1 MDSLTQVIL
10 GAAVGEAVLGKK
22 IGNRAMLWGAFGGF
36 LPDLDVTS
44 SLVFD
49 EISALA
55 IHRGITHSFFFAFL
69 FPLLLGWLVHQLYA
83 TGLYQ
88 RKRYK
93 YSAALIG
100 IGTMVFTANYLPYV
114 ITDAFNLKLFLST
127 LAVSGL
133 VLFLVNRF
141 YFRVEQSEVNA
152 TWRDWYWL
160 FFWSIVT
167 HPILDCFTAY
177 GTQLFLPFSDYRVAF
192 NVISVADPIY
202 TFPFLLFLIIA
213 ASLRM
218 GTRRRAIFNWL
229 GLIVSSLYMLFCFNH
244 KLQVN
249 KIFEKAYADN
259 NIEYSRYMTAPLIFN
274 NVLWLGLAETD
285 SNYIHAYYSFYD
297 KDEVIQDFNIFNKN
311 YHLLDGYQ
319 DDPTLKTLKWFS
331 NDYYTVNRRP
341 DGDLQY
347 NDVRFGVFGNK
358 LRGDTNYVFKFILKD
373 KNGALDMTQ
382 SKEGR
387 EVNDDTIKELWDRI
401 MGNEETTD

>member
-44 SLVFD
+44 SFVMD

-55 IHRGITHSFFFAFL
+55 THRGITHSFFFAFL

-83 TGLYQ
+83 SGLYK

-93 YSAALIG
+93 ISAALIG
-100 IGTMVFTANYLPYV
+100 IGTMVFTANYLPYL

-127 LAVSGL
+127 LVASAL
-133 VLFLVNRF
+133 VLFLVSRF
-141 YFRVEQSEVNA
+141 YFRVEQSEVNT

-160 FFWSIVT
+160 FFWSIIT
-167 HPILDCFTAY
+167 HPILDCFTTY
-177 GTQLFLPFSDYRVAF
+177 GTQVFLPFSDYRVAF

-213 ASLRM
+213 AAMRM

-229 GLIVSSLYMLFCFNH
+229 GLGVSSLYMLFCFNH
-244 KLQVN
+244 KLKVN
-249 KIFEKAYADN
+249 KIFEKAYVDN
-259 NIEYSRYMTAPLIFN
+259 NIEYSRYMTSPLIFN

-285 SNYIHAYYSFYD
+285 SNYVHAYYSFYD
-297 KDEVIQDFNIFNKN
+297 KDEVIEDFNIFEKN
-311 YHLLDGYQ
+311 YHLISDYQ

-331 NDYYTVNRRP
+331 NDYYTLARRP

-347 NDVRFGVFGNK
+347 HDVRFGVFGNK
-358 LRGDTNYVFKFILKD
+358 LRDNSNYVFKFILKEKD
-373 KNGALDMTQ
+373 GTLDMYQ

-387 EVNDDTIKELWDRI
+387 EINDDTIKELWDRI
-401 MGNEETTD
+401 MGREDVE